1 MFQDSLDADEILHY
15 LSNFNTTSDD
25 KKKELRQ
32 KYSNYAGNQS
42 TLPGHKAGAELCLKI
57 DTYFSEKDRETQRL
71 KERKEDRNLKLI
83 LFALT
88 FISGVIIGALAMIP
102 DWKGMFKEE
111 KVMKSNQPDDNLPK
125 DSKPQLKPVP

>member
-1 MFQDSLDADEILHY
+1 M
-15 LSNFNTTSDD
+15 
-25 KKKELRQ
+25 RQ

-42 TLPGHKAGAELCLKI
+42 TLPIHKAGAELCLKI
-57 DTYFSEKDRETQRL
+57 DTYFLEKDRETQRL
-71 KERKEDRNLKLI
+71 KERKEDHNLKLI

-102 DWKGMFKEE
+102 DWKGMFKGE